1 MEDMANIGKGG
12 KIIFH
17 FYRPQDPFLFHIA
30 IHSDWITLEI
40 LLRNPLRGAIQLEIH
55 F

>member
-1 MEDMANIGKGG
+1 MEDMANIGKGE

-17 FYRPQDPFLFHIA
+17 FYRPQDPFLFHLA
-30 IHSDWITLEI
+30 IHSDWIALEI
-40 LLRNPLRGAIQLEIH
+40 LLRNTFQGAVKSEIY